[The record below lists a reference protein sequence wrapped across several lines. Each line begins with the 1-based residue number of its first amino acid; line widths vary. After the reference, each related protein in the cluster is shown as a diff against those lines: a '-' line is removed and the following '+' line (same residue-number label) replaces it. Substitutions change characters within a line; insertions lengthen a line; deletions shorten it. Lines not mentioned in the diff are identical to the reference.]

1 MSYCSLRSLRI
12 APGSRLLRR
21 RSPTKGVSAHSSSAR
36 RRAIRNVLLL
46 APLAPLAADRA
57 GKPPTSSSLAYKRRV
72 GSLLLSTPARD
83 PQCLLLAPLA
93 RIAPGSRLLRRRS
106 PTKGVSAHSSSARRR
121 AIRNVSLL
129 APLAA
134 DRAGK
139 PPTSSSL
146 ADKRRVGS
154 LLLSTPARDPLF
166 DCSLRSRGSR
176 FGSRCLPLSLADE
189 KRVCSF
195 VRPGQRRAIL
205 GALHPIWVSQSG
217 CIRSPGVSPLV

>member
-46 APLAPLAADRA
+46 APLARW
-57 GKPPTSSSLAYKRRV
+57 
-72 GSLLLSTPARD
+72 
-83 PQCLLLAPLA
+83 

-121 AIRNVSLL
+121 AIRNVLLL

>member
-1 MSYCSLRSLRI
+1 MRRYSSCWWHASASSRPLDLELLAQCLIARSARCGSRRKPPTSSSLAAKGCRALLPARRRAIRVSRPLAADR
-12 APGSRLLRR
+12 AGSRLLRR

-36 RRAIRNVLLL
+36 RRAIRNVL
-46 APLAPLAADRA
+46 
-57 GKPPTSSSLAYKRRV
+57 
-72 GSLLLSTPARD
+72 
-83 PQCLLLAPLA
+83 
-93 RIAPGSRLLRRRS
+93 
-106 PTKGVSAHSSSARRR
+106 
-121 AIRNVSLL
+121 LL